1 MDANSRQNEIISL
14 LNQQDRVEVDDLAQR
29 FGVSLQTVRADL
41 RDLSERGALSRVH
54 GGAVRLS
61 SAASQDYA
69 DRRRLNAGGKQAM
82 ALLAAELIPDH
93 CSITLNIGT
102 STEQV
107 ARALSGH
114 RGLTVISNNIN
125 IINLM
130 MGGQA
135 KELILA
141 GGTVRQS
148 DGAIVGEDAVAF
160 ISRYKVDF
168 AIIGAS
174 ALDVDGAVM
183 DHDAREVSVARAILK
198 NARQRVLVCDGGKF
212 ERSAPVRICDIAD
225 LEVVITDRPVPAE
238 FADAARAAGTR
249 ILTAGQNESSEND

>member
-1 MDANSRQNEIISL
+1 MDASSRQNEIIAL
-14 LNQQDRVEVDDLAQR
+14 LNQQDRVEVEDLSQR

-41 RDLSERGALSRVH
+41 RDLSARGALSRVH
-54 GGAVRLS
+54 GGAVRIS

-82 ALLAAELIPDH
+82 ALTAAELIPDN
-93 CSITLNIGT
+93 CSISLNIGT

-114 RGLTVISNNIN
+114 RGLTVLSNNIN
-125 IINLM
+125 IINMM

-160 ISRYKVDF
+160 IARYKVDF

-174 ALDVDGAVM
+174 ALDADGAVM
-183 DHDAREVSVARAILK
+183 DHDPREVSVARAILK
-198 NARQRVLVCDGGKF
+198 NARQRVLVCDGSKF
-212 ERSAPVRICDIAD
+212 TRSAPVRICDLTD
-225 LEVVITDRPVPAE
+225 LDVVITDRPAPAE
-238 FADAARAAGTR
+238 FAEAAQAAGTR